1 MCIKRKCAH
10 KFILW
15 AHRLDFGGGGGI
27 WTRVHQ
33 RRTRA
38 SPGASTIACSWPAS
52 YSWPC

>member
-1 MCIKRKCAH
+1 VYKKKMCPQN
-10 KFILW
+10 KFVSTSPW
-15 AHRLDFGGGGGI
+15 FRGGGGI